1 MLIGLL
7 VHSHR
12 SGRSNDLDVR
22 SSRPLS
28 GPWKSQPHHRRWFL
42 FLPVGANEV
51 HTTKEMIATN
61 SLFFDQIC
69 QLAREGT
76 ALRIL
81 A

>member
-12 SGRSNDLDVR
+12 SGRSNDLDVC

-28 GPWKSQPHHRRWFL
+28 GPWMSQPHHRRWFL
-42 FLPVGANEV
+42 FLPVGANEIQ
-51 HTTKEMIATN
+51 EMIATN
-61 SLFFDQIC
+61 SLFLDQLW

-76 ALRIL
+76 ALTIL